1 VDRRSALTRGV
12 AAALVCVGIV
22 ACRGG
27 SEVSTQVPDSIS
39 VASTAFADGAPIPA
53 LYTCRGDDVSPQLSW
68 TGVPEGTGETALVV
82 DDPDAPRGTFTH
94 WVLFGLAPTTTELA
108 EGAAASLPAGAKQA
122 KNSAG
127 RAAYMGPCPPSGTH
141 HYRFT
146 VYALSGP
153 LGLDD
158 GAGLTEALT
167 AIEKLAVA
175 QGRLVGLFSAS

>member
-1 VDRRSALTRGV
+1 VACRDVLRLGV
-12 AAALVCVGIV
+12 AAAFVCVGIV

-27 SEVSTQVPDSIS
+27 AEVSTQVPDNIP
-39 VASTAFADGAPIPA
+39 VASSAFADGAPIPA

-68 TGVPEGTGETALVV
+68 TGVPEGTAEIALVV

-94 WVLFGLAPTTTELA
+94 WVLFGLAPTTTDLA
-108 EGAAASLPAGAKQA
+108 EGAATSLPAGGKQA

-127 RAAYMGPCPPSGTH
+127 RASYMGPCPPSGTH

-146 VYALSGP
+146 VYALGGP

-158 GAGLTEALT
+158 GAGLAEALT
-167 AIEKLAVA
+167 AIEKRAVA
-175 QGRLVGLFSAS
+175 QGRLVGLFSAG